1 MARAESAKIF
11 LNSFVKMPDYHFPT
25 CFSHKEIARLDFL
38 SCTKWKQ
45 IEANSV
51 CSAEESRIGEIL
63 CCYSETEQNRARY
76 NWPSVFTSNDQEK
89 KNLKQ
94 QQQRSLANQARWN
107 IWERT
112 HTCGE
117 SQVNG
122 TSCSLI
128 WFTLNL
134 TSIGFTNFFRCL
146 IYDLFFFTNADVVTI
161 KNETSKENSWNQWR
175 SN

>member
-1 MARAESAKIF
+1 MGSNPGYLFISFLLYVQLRINVFEDYFLHLLVARAESAKIF

-89 KNLKQ
+89 KNCEAAAEESRESGLVEHMETVGTFPLK
-94 QQQRSLANQARWN
+94 
-107 IWERT
+107 
-112 HTCGE
+112 
-117 SQVNG
+117 
-122 TSCSLI
+122 
-128 WFTLNL
+128 
-134 TSIGFTNFFRCL
+134 
-146 IYDLFFFTNADVVTI
+146 
-161 KNETSKENSWNQWR
+161 
-175 SN
+175 

>member
-1 MARAESAKIF
+1 MGSNPGYLLKSFLLYVQLRINVFEDYFLHLLVARAESAKIF

-76 NWPSVFTSNDQEK
+76 IQLTFSFYVKWPGEK
-89 KNLKQ
+89 KLWSSSSSSSSSSS
-94 QQQRSLANQARWN
+94 RSVS
-107 IWERT
+107 RT
-112 HTCGE
+112 RPG
-117 SQVNG
+117 G
-122 TSCSLI
+122 TYGDG
-128 WFTLNL
+128 W
-134 TSIGFTNFFRCL
+134 
-146 IYDLFFFTNADVVTI
+146 DLSF
-161 KNETSKENSWNQWR
+161 
-175 SN
+175 

>member
-1 MARAESAKIF
+1 MSALFILLVSLTRFSEKMLISTRCIHGFMSNLIKKSWTDSSAESAKIF

-76 NWPSVFTSNDQEK
+76 IQLTFSFYVKWPGEK
-89 KNLKQ
+89 KLWSSSSS
-94 QQQRSLANQARWN
+94 RSVS
-107 IWERT
+107 RT
-112 HTCGE
+112 RPG
-117 SQVNG
+117 G
-122 TSCSLI
+122 TYGDGWDLSL
-128 WFTLNL
+128 
-134 TSIGFTNFFRCL
+134 
-146 IYDLFFFTNADVVTI
+146 
-161 KNETSKENSWNQWR
+161 
-175 SN
+175 